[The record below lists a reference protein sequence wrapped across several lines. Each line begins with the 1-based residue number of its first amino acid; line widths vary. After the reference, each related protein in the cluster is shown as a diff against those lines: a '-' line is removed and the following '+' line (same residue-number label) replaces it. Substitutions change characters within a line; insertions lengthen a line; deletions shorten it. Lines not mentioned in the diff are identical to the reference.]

1 MFFSCACKLQAPWV
15 SSPNEDDFGLQTN
28 HRDEIQLHKFVILK
42 HRGMQFT
49 TWTFFNLINIC
60 IKGEGQIHPLAVWR
74 FLFSAW
80 ETCSFPSFLSPC
92 CLDTAASELVLISP
106 RCDSSLALHGTGD
119 SFNSYFPPAVS
130 CRIRLLCLGEG
141 GVLSQ
146 RLLFL
151 WSYST
156 WGTVELLLGF
166 LTTQLS
172 LLMDPAMST
181 LSCWWHRFVA
191 MEIVV
196 LSQIQPSDFTAGSCR
211 RNGQGFRENLIKTE
225 SCQFWTV
232 ER

>member
-106 RCDSSLALHGTGD
+106 RCDSSLALHGT
-119 SFNSYFPPAVS
+119 
-130 CRIRLLCLGEG
+130 RRLF
-141 GVLSQ
+141 Q
-146 RLLFL
+146 LLFSTSCQL
-151 WSYST
+151 QNKAALSGGGWSPFSASPLPLKLQHLRDSWTAFRFPYHPAFSSDGSCHEHT
-156 WGTVELLLGF
+156 ILLMTSICCYGNSGAITNSAQWLYCGF
-166 LTTQLS
+166 LQEKWARL
-172 LLMDPAMST
+172 
-181 LSCWWHRFVA
+181 
-191 MEIVV
+191 
-196 LSQIQPSDFTAGSCR
+196 
-211 RNGQGFRENLIKTE
+211 
-225 SCQFWTV
+225 
-232 ER
+232 